1 MNLSLRGNNLFKEI
15 QLISSIYLMYQSIF
29 SSRDNNKSTGNISKQ
44 KHDIW
49 N

>member
-29 SSRDNNKSTGNISKQ
+29 SSRDNKSTGNISKQ